1 MPLRKNN
8 SGKSSGP
15 FKKSDG
21 RKPAGAY
28 KKTAGRSD
36 SNSKFAGKDSSFKKP
51 RTNNDSNELAPP
63 RFLPPRDGQKSFA
76 RKGPDSRG
84 GKPTGRG
91 YGSGGDDRSFN
102 SDSRNSYKPR
112 EEGSSDGYRKPSY
125 PRNNDE
131 GGSRPPFKKKE
142 GGFGDSGYKKPSY
155 PRNSDEGSDRAPFK
169 KSEGGYGD
177 NGFKKPSY
185 PRNSE
190 EGNGRAPFKKRED
203 SGRDGG
209 YKKPDFNRGSNDGGG
224 YSPYKKRESAGDEG
238 GYKKTGYSKSGDQ
251 GGYSPYKK
259 RESSESGY
267 KKPSFDRNDD
277 GKAPYKKREGTDG
290 GYKKPGFDRHD
301 DGRAPFKKRE
311 GSDRDGGYA
320 GKSNYRR
327 NSDDQGPKRPFKPEG
342 EADKPFRPKYDPQ
355 IQIKK
360 SYSDR
365 KKELTGNLDSPDDI
379 RLNKYI
385 ANSGVCSRRE
395 ADDIIKQGLVS
406 INGTVVTEMGYRV
419 KKGDVVKFDGR
430 KILPE
435 PFVYILMNKP
445 KDFITTTD
453 DEKGRKTVLDLL
465 ADKIPQRVYPIGR
478 LDRNTTGVL
487 LLTNDGDVA
496 QALTHPSFQIK
507 KVYHA
512 VLDKKVSGTDLDK
525 LVEGVELE
533 DGVVHADAVAF
544 VDNEDKRHV
553 GVEIH
558 SGKNRVVR
566 RMFEHL
572 GYDVERLDRVSMGI
586 FTKKDLPR
594 GKWRFLK
601 ESEIGFLMK
610 LKANMP

>member
-21 RKPAGAY
+21 RKPSGSY

-36 SNSKFAGKDSSFKKP
+36 SNSKFGGRDSSFKKP
-51 RTNNDSNELAPP
+51 RTNDDSNELAPP
-63 RFLPPRDGQKSFA
+63 RFLPPRDGQKSYG
-76 RKGPDSRG
+76 RKGPESRG
-84 GKPTGRG
+84 GKPSGRP
-91 YGSGGDDRSFN
+91 YGVDREDRGFK
-102 SDSRNSYKPR
+102 SDT
-112 EEGSSDGYRKPSY
+112 RKPSY
-125 PRNNDE
+125 PRSED
-131 GGSRPPFKKKE
+131 GGSRPPYKKKE
-142 GGFGDSGYKKPSY
+142 GGYKEGGYGDTGYKKPSY
-155 PRNSDEGSDRAPFK
+155 PRSD
-169 KSEGGYGD
+169 
-177 NGFKKPSY
+177 
-185 PRNSE
+185 

-203 SGRDGG
+203 SGRNGG
-209 YKKPDFNRGSNDGGG
+209 YKKPGFNKGSNDAGGYSPYKKREGASEEGGYKKSAYSKSGDQGGG
-224 YSPYKKRESAGDEG
+224 YSPYKKREASEG
-238 GYKKTGYSKSGDQ
+238 GYKKPG
-251 GGYSPYKK
+251 
-259 RESSESGY
+259 
-267 KKPSFDRNDD
+267 FDRKDD
-277 GKAPYKKREGTDG
+277 GKAPYKKREGD
-290 GYKKPGFDRHD
+290 
-301 DGRAPFKKRE
+301 
-311 GSDRDGGYA
+311 SRDSRDNGYA

-327 NSDDQGPKRPFKPEG
+327 NADDQGPKRPFKPEG

-355 IQIKK
+355 VQIRK

-365 KKELTGNLDSPDDI
+365 KKELTGNTDSPDDI

-395 ADDIIKQGLVS
+395 ADDVIKQGLVS
-406 INGTVVTEMGYRV
+406 INGTVVIEMGYRV

-453 DEKGRKTVLDLL
+453 DEKGRKTVVDLL
-465 ADKIPQRVYPIGR
+465 ADKISQRVYPIGR

-572 GYDVERLDRVSMGI
+572 GYDVEKLDRVSMGI

>member
-21 RKPAGAY
+21 RKPAGSY

-36 SNSKFAGKDSSFKKP
+36 SNSKFGGRDSSYKKP
-51 RTNNDSNELAPP
+51 RTNDDSNELAPP
-63 RFLPPRDGQKSFA
+63 RFLPPRDGNKSYG
-76 RKGPDSRG
+76 RKGPESRG
-84 GKPTGRG
+84 GKPSGRP
-91 YGSGGDDRSFN
+91 YGGDRDDRSFK
-102 SDSRNSYKPR
+102 SDT
-112 EEGSSDGYRKPSY
+112 RKPSY
-125 PRNNDE
+125 PRSEE
-131 GGSRPPFKKKE
+131 GGSRPPYKKRE
-142 GGFGDSGYKKPSY
+142 GGYGDSDFKKPSY
-155 PRNSDEGSDRAPFK
+155 PRSEEGGSRPPYK
-169 KSEGGYGD
+169 KREGGYGD
-177 NGFKKPSY
+177 SDFKKPSYPRSEEGGSRPPYKKREGGYGDSDFKKPSY

-190 EGNGRAPFKKRED
+190 EGNGRAPYKKRED
-203 SGRDGG
+203 SARDGG
-209 YKKPDFNRGSNDGGG
+209 YKKPGFNKGSNDAGGYSPYKKREGASDEGGYKKSGYSKSGDQGGG
-224 YSPYKKRESAGDEG
+224 YSPYKKREASEG
-238 GYKKTGYSKSGDQ
+238 GYN
-251 GGYSPYKK
+251 
-259 RESSESGY
+259 
-267 KKPSFDRNDD
+267 KPSFDRKDD
-277 GKAPYKKREGTDG
+277 GKAPYKKREGD
-290 GYKKPGFDRHD
+290 
-301 DGRAPFKKRE
+301 
-311 GSDRDGGYA
+311 SRDSRDNNGYA

-327 NSDDQGPKRPFKPEG
+327 NADDQGPKRPFKPEG

-355 IQIKK
+355 VQIRK

-365 KKELTGNLDSPDDI
+365 KKELTGTQDSPDDI

-395 ADDIIKQGLVS
+395 ADDVIKQGLVS
-406 INGTVVTEMGYRV
+406 INGTVVIEMGYRV

-453 DEKGRKTVLDLL
+453 DEKGRKTVVDLL

-572 GYDVERLDRVSMGI
+572 GYDVEKLDRVSMGI